1 MFALCHFCKL
11 AVKWSVFYMM
21 VLKPYYH
28 SVSLHIPWYTWK
40 DTMICQP
47 SYMLKHTPLNSQKH
61 EELWLPE
68 TKVLEFLVQF
78 WPSHYHAMTCS
89 CKVVQQLRE
98 SERARTR
105 LYSVPNKSYHLFVC
119 FLIKYVHISD
129 IVPHLVCNT
138 FSLPS
143 YGRSHLYVHV
153 PWASRVILNGCGHNK
168 KERNMVHTG
177 LISH

>member
-1 MFALCHFCKL
+1 MYLVVLSFFLVSFAAITPGSSALNYVCLSVMISMTITLQDSTCIAVFDFGIFIFWSYFLFALCHFCKL

-47 SYMLKHTPLNSQKH
+47 SYMLKHTPLNSQTH

-89 CKVVQQLRE
+89 CRVV
-98 SERARTR
+98 
-105 LYSVPNKSYHLFVC
+105 
-119 FLIKYVHISD
+119 
-129 IVPHLVCNT
+129 
-138 FSLPS
+138 
-143 YGRSHLYVHV
+143 
-153 PWASRVILNGCGHNK
+153 
-168 KERNMVHTG
+168 
-177 LISH
+177 